1 MFPFDVNIRQKKMKS
16 QKIRVYCKCRRPHNT
31 PMMKCQNCC
40 EWFHARCI
48 ESPDDVNAPF
58 VNFVMQ
64 IITQILT
71 DNKGTIAVY
80 NTERMLSEHS

>member
-1 MFPFDVNIRQKKMKS
+1 
-16 QKIRVYCKCRRPHNT
+16 
-31 PMMKCQNCC
+31 MMKCQNCC

-80 NTERMLSEHS
+80 NTERMLSEHSWFYSFQVGETKSSAWV